1 MGFLTPKQ
9 VTAPEFKDLGK
20 DIHVVAKEVNELE
33 VKLAKM
39 AVKGR
44 YLHYLGTKQHEEEDI
59 REDCIIC
66 FGSSDDNQAVLLQ
79 CGHYFCLV
87 SYTTFTFREW
97 R

>member
-1 MGFLTPKQ
+1 M
-9 VTAPEFKDLGK
+9 
-20 DIHVVAKEVNELE
+20 
-33 VKLAKM
+33 KLAKM

-44 YLHYLGTKQHEEEDI
+44 YLHYLGTKQHEEDDI

-87 SYTTFTFREW
+87 SYCPHILRVALNARSVMLPRVPKDTGWEEMPIMSNKK
-97 R
+97 

>member
-1 MGFLTPKQ
+1 
-9 VTAPEFKDLGK
+9 
-20 DIHVVAKEVNELE
+20 
-33 VKLAKM
+33 M

-87 SYTTFTFREW
+87 RYTFTFREVALNAW
-97 R
+97 SVVLPRVSKDSGREEMPIMPNKK